1 MCKISVNSPLLI
13 LCHLLLK
20 LTRYIHVGNKL
31 AFIQGITV
39 WPFVKWLGCV
49 IPSVDGLCVKF
60 TDRNDFQLIN
70 NPCTG
75 SIACIVLVFLMCNL
89 VVKSTNINKYTVYAE
104 LLPFRIVSRIKLYQS
119 VVYL

>member
-1 MCKISVNSPLLI
+1 M
-13 LCHLLLK
+13 
-20 LTRYIHVGNKL
+20 
-31 AFIQGITV
+31 
-39 WPFVKWLGCV
+39 KWLGCV

-60 TDRNDFQLIN
+60 TDKNNFQLIS
-70 NPCTG
+70 NPC

-89 VVKSTNINKYTVYAE
+89 VKSTNINKYTIYAE

>member
-1 MCKISVNSPLLI
+1 M
-13 LCHLLLK
+13 LC
-20 LTRYIHVGNKL
+20 
-31 AFIQGITV
+31 
-39 WPFVKWLGCV
+39 

-60 TDRNDFQLIN
+60 TDKNNFQLIS
-70 NPCTG
+70 NPC

-89 VVKSTNINKYTVYAE
+89 VVKSTNINKYTVYSE

>member
-1 MCKISVNSPLLI
+1 M
-13 LCHLLLK
+13 
-20 LTRYIHVGNKL
+20 
-31 AFIQGITV
+31 
-39 WPFVKWLGCV
+39 KWLGCV

-70 NPCTG
+70 NSCTG